1 MTLAESSMRP
11 PSVTTSCHGFLI
23 SRRRSASKLCASIVY
38 VSSALGAPP
47 TMFDRRTAAD
57 AIPSLQTPFS
67 PSRTAS
73 VTCSILAPAGPAR
86 SRILS
91 SLYRDDRTPALPTY
105 TILSKMFLENII
117 RRSEVEEFEKGLM
130 SHQLARL
137 ASVKNE
143 VMVELDDDGEEVV
156 EADEEE
162 GTKRSTRL
170 GPETVLDRAVMEHN
184 LLSCSKVRPRR
195 LPAASIKLHW
205 LTRHLL
211 LPSADSSCEQLY
223 VNISFSG
230 LGALL
235 DLAPVGA
242 ESMARKMIEQ
252 ERLRGWIE

>member
-1 MTLAESSMRP
+1 M
-11 PSVTTSCHGFLI
+11 
-23 SRRRSASKLCASIVY
+23 
-38 VSSALGAPP
+38 
-47 TMFDRRTAAD
+47 
-57 AIPSLQTPFS
+57 
-67 PSRTAS
+67 
-73 VTCSILAPAGPAR
+73 TCSILAPAGPAR

-91 SLYRDDRTPALPTY
+91 SLYRDDHTPSLPTY

-117 RRSEVEEFEKGLM
+117 GRSEVEEFEKGLV

-143 VMVELDDDGEEVV
+143 VMVEVDEDGEEVV
-156 EADEEE
+156 EEEEE

-184 LLSCSKVRPRR
+184 LLSCSKVRYTGRCGREARVEVAPLTSHPR
-195 LPAASIKLHW
+195 PSFSP
-205 LTRHLL
+205 LL
-211 LPSADSSCEQLY
+211 SPQLY
-223 VNISFSG
+223 VNISFAG

-252 ERLRGWIE
+252 ERLRGWIESVPPTSFSPTYLPQYLTLFAV